1 MENRR
6 MSGSSLNK
14 QVLRDDVL
22 LVTLGQKLDNN
33 NAHEMVEVITDAL
46 DHGYRFL
53 IVDMGDLEFLS
64 SAGVGSFLGTVE
76 TARAAGGDIILC
88 HVSENI
94 NHVLKVLDVAD
105 YLTIKPS
112 RREAETSCGIQG

>member
-1 MENRR
+1 